1 MIRHWKLTAAIAGTL
16 ALTGLGVGLAVGLSG
31 APAGTAAA
39 TAATAVFPPPQQM
52 HLEQGVTAPTVTQEA
67 SVVAME
73 VRSQFE
79 RRGELLLPAGS
90 RMSIDGATF
99 HSVSAQLA
107 TVDATVHGPQPG
119 RWQLVLIR
127 EAGQWLLLGT
137 RKLP

>member
-1 MIRHWKLTAAIAGTL
+1 MIRRWKLAAAIVGTL
-16 ALTGLGVGLAVGLSG
+16 ALTGLGVALAVGLSRV
-31 APAGTAAA
+31 PAGTVAA
-39 TAATAVFPPPQQM
+39 TAAFPAPQQI
-52 HLEQGVTAPTVTQEA
+52 HLEQGITASTVTKQA

-90 RMSIDGATF
+90 RVSIDGATF
-99 HSVSAQLA
+99 HSLSAQLA
-107 TVDATVHGPQPG
+107 TVDATVRGPRLG